1 MFLVRYRYDD
11 SALTAPCLRQSFGT
25 QSIILETEME
35 NQAVKFEFEGSK
47 LLIAVD
53 PNRDG
58 GPVVKVEIDLM
69 EIPDEVMSLISAKKA
84 LPAL

>member
-1 MFLVRYRYDD
+1 MFLMLFRYDD
-11 SALTAPCLRQSFGT
+11 SALTAPCPWQVSGT

-35 NQAVKFEFEGSK
+35 NQAVKFEFVGSK

-58 GPVVKVEIDLM
+58 GPVIKVEIDLM

-84 LPAL
+84 LPAG